1 MEIRNQ
7 NSSFLLELTAK
18 LFIANSFFF
27 LHGILIIFLCEEII
41 NVRSTQC
48 NLRYSIP
55 SAGDSMYSR
64 QYSALVQVEA
74 IAVAEDMET

>member
-27 LHGILIIFLCEEII
+27 LHGILIIFLQQEI

-55 SAGDSMYSR
+55 SAGDSVYSR
-64 QYSALVQVEA
+64 QYSALIQVEA

>member
-18 LFIANSFFF
+18 LFKMNSFFDYF
-27 LHGILIIFLCEEII
+27 MYCLGFSTAA
-41 NVRSTQC
+41 NNRRSIQS

-55 SAGDSMYSR
+55 SAGDAVYSR
-64 QYSALVQVEA
+64 QYGALVQVEA
-74 IAVAEDMET
+74 IAIAEDMQT

>member
-18 LFIANSFFF
+18 LFVGNSFFF
-27 LHGILIIFLCEEII
+27 LHGILIIICATRNN

-55 SAGDSMYSR
+55 SAGDSVYSR
-64 QYSALVQVEA
+64 QYSALIQVEA